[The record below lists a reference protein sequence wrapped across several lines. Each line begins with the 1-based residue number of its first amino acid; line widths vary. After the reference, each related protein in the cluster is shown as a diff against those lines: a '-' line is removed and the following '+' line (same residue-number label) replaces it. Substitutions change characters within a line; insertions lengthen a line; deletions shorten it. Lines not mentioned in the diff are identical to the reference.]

1 MLMRCTFSA
10 LLAFLG
16 AFICFRGA
24 LLSDPDNIIVGGVGC
39 LLIGMALLVMDG
51 VKGY

>member
-1 MLMRCTFSA
+1 MITRIVYSA

-16 AFICFRGA
+16 AFVCLRGA
-24 LLSDPDNIIVGGVGC
+24 LLGDPDNIIVGGIGC

-51 VKGY
+51 IKDF